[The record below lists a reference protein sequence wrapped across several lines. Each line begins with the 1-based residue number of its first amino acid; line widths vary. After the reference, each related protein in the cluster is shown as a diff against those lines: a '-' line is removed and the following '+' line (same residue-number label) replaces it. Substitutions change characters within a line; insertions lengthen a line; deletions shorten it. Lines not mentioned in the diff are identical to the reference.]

1 MAYFAKV
8 NNQNIVVSVVRVS
21 NSVIEVNGVESETA
35 GQRFLTNMY
44 GNEVGFRWVQTSYNS
59 TFRKNYAG
67 KGDTYD
73 AARDAFISPAPY
85 SDWTL
90 NETTCK
96 WEPPVSY
103 PDDGNFYTWDSATSS
118 WTQQT

>member
-8 NNQNIVVSVVRVS
+8 NNQNIVVQVVRVS

-35 GQRFLTNMY
+35 GQTFLTNMY
-44 GNEVGFRWVQTSYNS
+44 GNEDGFSWVQTSYNG

-73 AARDAFISPAPY
+73 ATRDAFIAPAPY

-103 PDDGNFYTWDSATSS
+103 PDDGNFYIWDSATSS